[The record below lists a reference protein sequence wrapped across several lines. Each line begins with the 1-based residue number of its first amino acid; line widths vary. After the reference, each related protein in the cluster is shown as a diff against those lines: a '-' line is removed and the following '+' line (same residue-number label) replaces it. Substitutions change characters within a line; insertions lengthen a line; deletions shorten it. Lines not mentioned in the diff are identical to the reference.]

1 MTDKIK
7 PCPSISL
14 PDDMANDLQSF
25 KEAESHRNGHPS
37 PTRAR
42 LFEIIDFLLAAHAP
56 KQEPVTH
63 YAVREQRVREVLHG
77 MILWFAEGDL
87 SRWNTHLKQKE
98 ILTQARAILNE
109 VIQD

>member
-56 KQEPVTH
+56 KETGIKPDNAEAAVPVSELQH
-63 YAVREQRVREVLHG
+63 IVDNVSALKDLRIKLQQLIHRYQPA
-77 MILWFAEGDL
+77 GDD
-87 SRWNTHLKQKE
+87 
-98 ILTQARAILNE
+98 NE
-109 VIQD
+109 KV